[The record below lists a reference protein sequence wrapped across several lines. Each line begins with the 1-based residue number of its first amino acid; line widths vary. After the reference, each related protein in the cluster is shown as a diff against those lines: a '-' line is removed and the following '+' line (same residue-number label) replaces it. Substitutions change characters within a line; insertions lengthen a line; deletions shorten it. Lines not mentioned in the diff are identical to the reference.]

1 MNYTTIPKSI
11 CQLQTGNS
19 KPTDIYVWATIKCKS
34 DYKTQTSHITEE
46 RLSQITGVN
55 IRTVK
60 RSVQRLK
67 ECGAMQVTT
76 RIIDGCKRRNS
87 YYIANPQTDFYFVD
101 NRFFTKSHPPKIA
114 GFLLLLKA
122 ICLNNTNSILLWNIG
137 QIADAVGMNR
147 NTVSALIKESSGLGL
162 IKALPNGYEITDDCF
177 INPPQKDTAHA
188 VYNEICR
195 FCITKGTNPPQW
207 NERAMNRILT
217 KYNIPNLPIDN
228 PLSVTYALNERCKM
242 IPESVSLAYFVK
254 VLCTQDPIKA
264 NKLHSQSF
272 LLTLYIPL
280 HL

>member
-34 DYKTQTSHITEE
+34 DYKTQTSHITED

-101 NRFFTKSHPPKIA
+101 NRFFTKRNPPKIA

-147 NTVSALIKESSGLGL
+147 NTVSALIKESNGLGL

-195 FCITKGTNPPQW
+195 FCMTKGTNPPQW

-217 KYNIPNLPIDN
+217 KYNITNLSADN

-254 VLCTQDPIKA
+254 VLSTQDPITA

-272 LLTLYIPL
+272 LLT
-280 HL
+280 

>member
-11 CQLQTGNS
+11 CQLRTGNG

-87 YYIANPQTDFYFVD
+87 YYIANPQTDFFFVD
-101 NRFFTKSHPPKIA
+101 NRFFAKNHPPKIA

-122 ICLNNTNSILLWNIG
+122 ICLNNTNTILWNIG

-177 INPPQKDTAHA
+177 INPPQKDTAHV

-217 KYNIPNLPIDN
+217 KYNIPNLSADN
-228 PLSVTYALNERCKM
+228 PLSVTYALNGRCKM
-242 IPESVSLAYFVK
+242 IPQSVSLAYFVK

-272 LLTLYIPL
+272 LLT
-280 HL
+280 

>member
-11 CQLQTGNS
+11 CQLRTGNG

-34 DYKTQTSHITEE
+34 DYKTQISHITED

-122 ICLNNTNSILLWNIG
+122 ICLNNTNTILWNIG

-147 NTVSALIKESSGLGL
+147 NTVSALIKESNGLGL
-162 IKALPNGYEITDDCF
+162 IKALPNGYEITDNCF
-177 INPPQKDTAHA
+177 INPPQKDTAHV

-195 FCITKGTNPPQW
+195 FCITKGTNSPQW

-254 VLCTQDPIKA
+254 VLCTKNPIKA

-272 LLTLYIPL
+272 LLT
-280 HL
+280 

>member
-34 DYKTQTSHITEE
+34 DYKTQTSHITED

-147 NTVSALIKESSGLGL
+147 NTVSALIKESNGLGL

-195 FCITKGTNPPQW
+195 FCMTKGTNPPQW

-217 KYNIPNLPIDN
+217 KYNIPNLSADN
-228 PLSVTYALNERCKM
+228 SLSVTYALNERCKM

-264 NKLHSQSF
+264 NKLHLQSF
-272 LLTLYIPL
+272 LLT
-280 HL
+280 

>member
-11 CQLQTGNS
+11 CQLQTGNG
-19 KPTDIYVWATIKCKS
+19 KPTDIYVWATITCKS

-147 NTVSALIKESSGLGL
+147 NTVSALIKESNGLGL

-195 FCITKGTNPPQW
+195 FCMTKGTNPPQW

-217 KYNIPNLPIDN
+217 KYNITNLSADN

-272 LLTLYIPL
+272 LLT
-280 HL
+280 

>member
-11 CQLQTGNS
+11 CQLQTGNG

-60 RSVQRLK
+60 RSIQRLK
-67 ECGAMQVTT
+67 ECETMQVTT

-147 NTVSALIKESSGLGL
+147 NTVSALIKESNGLGL

-195 FCITKGTNPPQW
+195 FCMTKGTNPPQW

-217 KYNIPNLPIDN
+217 KYNITNLSADN

-272 LLTLYIPL
+272 LLT
-280 HL
+280 

>member
-11 CQLQTGNS
+11 CQLQTSNG

-34 DYKTQTSHITEE
+34 DYKTQTSHITED

-147 NTVSALIKESSGLGL
+147 NTVSALIKESNGLGL

-195 FCITKGTNPPQW
+195 FCMTKGTNPPQW

-217 KYNIPNLPIDN
+217 KYNITNLSADN

-272 LLTLYIPL
+272 LLT
-280 HL
+280 

>member
-34 DYKTQTSHITEE
+34 DYKTQTSHITED

-67 ECGAMQVTT
+67 ECGAIQVTT

-101 NRFFTKSHPPKIA
+101 NRFFTKSHPPKVA
-114 GFLLLLKA
+114 GFLLSLRA

-147 NTVSALIKESSGLGL
+147 NTVSALIKESNGLGL

-195 FCITKGTNPPQW
+195 FCMTKGTNPPQW

-217 KYNIPNLPIDN
+217 KYNITNLSADN

-272 LLTLYIPL
+272 LLT
-280 HL
+280 

>member
-122 ICLNNTNSILLWNIG
+122 ICLNNTNTILWNIG

-147 NTVSALIKESSGLGL
+147 NTVSALIKESNGLGL

-217 KYNIPNLPIDN
+217 KYNITNLSADN

-272 LLTLYIPL
+272 LLT
-280 HL
+280 

>member
-11 CQLQTGNS
+11 CQLRTGNG

-34 DYKTQTSHITEE
+34 DYKTQTSHITED

-101 NRFFTKSHPPKIA
+101 NRFFTKNHPPKIA

-122 ICLNNTNSILLWNIG
+122 ICLNNTNTILWNIG

-228 PLSVTYALNERCKM
+228 PLSVTYAFNERCKM
-242 IPESVSLAYFVK
+242 IPQSVSLAYFVK

-272 LLTLYIPL
+272 LLT
-280 HL
+280 

>member
-11 CQLQTGNS
+11 CQLQTGNG
-19 KPTDIYVWATIKCKS
+19 KPTDIYVWATTKCKS

-147 NTVSALIKESSGLGL
+147 NTVSALIKESNGLGL
-162 IKALPNGYEITDDCF
+162 IKALPNGY
-177 INPPQKDTAHA
+177 
-188 VYNEICR
+188 
-195 FCITKGTNPPQW
+195 
-207 NERAMNRILT
+207 
-217 KYNIPNLPIDN
+217 
-228 PLSVTYALNERCKM
+228 
-242 IPESVSLAYFVK
+242 
-254 VLCTQDPIKA
+254 
-264 NKLHSQSF
+264 
-272 LLTLYIPL
+272 
-280 HL
+280 

>member
-11 CQLQTGNS
+11 YQLRTGNG

-46 RLSQITGVN
+46 RLSQITGIN

-60 RSVQRLK
+60 RSVRRLK

-87 YYIANPQTDFYFVD
+87 YYTANPQTDFFFVD
-101 NRFFTKSHPPKIA
+101 NRFFTKNHPPKIA

-122 ICLNNTNSILLWNIG
+122 ICLNNTNTILWNIG

-147 NTVSALIKESSGLGL
+147 NTVSALIKESNGLGL

-195 FCITKGTNPPQW
+195 FCIIKGTNPPQW

-217 KYNIPNLPIDN
+217 KYNIPNLPTDN
-228 PLSVTYALNERCKM
+228 PLSVTYALNERCKT

-254 VLCTQDPIKA
+254 VLCTQAPIKA

-272 LLTLYIPL
+272 PLT
-280 HL
+280 

>member
-34 DYKTQTSHITEE
+34 DYKTQISHITEE

-147 NTVSALIKESSGLGL
+147 NTVSALIKESNGLGL

-195 FCITKGTNPPQW
+195 FCIIKRTNPPQW

-217 KYNIPNLPIDN
+217 KYNIPNLSADN
-228 PLSVTYALNERCKM
+228 SLSVTYALNERCKM

-264 NKLHSQSF
+264 NKLHLQSF
-272 LLTLYIPL
+272 LLT
-280 HL
+280 

>member
-1 MNYTTIPKSI
+1 
-11 CQLQTGNS
+11 
-19 KPTDIYVWATIKCKS
+19 
-34 DYKTQTSHITEE
+34 
-46 RLSQITGVN
+46 
-55 IRTVK
+55 
-60 RSVQRLK
+60 
-67 ECGAMQVTT
+67 MQVTT

-147 NTVSALIKESSGLGL
+147 NTVSALIKESNGLGL

-195 FCITKGTNPPQW
+195 FCMTKERIRHNEMNGQW
-207 NERAMNRILT
+207 IG
-217 KYNIPNLPIDN
+217 
-228 PLSVTYALNERCKM
+228 
-242 IPESVSLAYFVK
+242 
-254 VLCTQDPIKA
+254 
-264 NKLHSQSF
+264 F
-272 LLTLYIPL
+272 LLNTTLRICRPIIRCRLLMPL
-280 HL
+280 MNGARWFPNPCRWLISLKCYAPKTR

>member
-11 CQLQTGNS
+11 CQLQTGNG

-147 NTVSALIKESSGLGL
+147 NTVSALIKESNGLGL

-195 FCITKGTNPPQW
+195 FCMTKGTNPPQW

-217 KYNIPNLPIDN
+217 KYNITNLSADN

-264 NKLHSQSF
+264 NNLHSQSF
-272 LLTLYIPL
+272 LLT
-280 HL
+280 